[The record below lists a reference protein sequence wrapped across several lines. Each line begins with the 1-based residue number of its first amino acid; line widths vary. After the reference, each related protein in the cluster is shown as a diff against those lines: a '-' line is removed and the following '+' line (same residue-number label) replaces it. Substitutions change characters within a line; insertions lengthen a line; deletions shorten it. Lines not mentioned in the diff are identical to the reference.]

1 MRVQLVGKIL
11 RRLPLKM
18 ESDVRVHEELGVIK
32 GQLASLP
39 AVIAQAI
46 GPALE
51 KQKQE
56 IIDEVAER
64 MAHCREIQQ
73 PKLDALEQRAN
84 DAKADMERMKAKQ
97 TRVSIAIGVLILA
110 FVGSFSGEAL
120 SESIL
125 PVIKHLF
132 G

>member
-1 MRVQLVGKIL
+1 
-11 RRLPLKM
+11 M

-64 MAHCREIQQ
+64 MVHCREIQQ
-73 PKLDALEQRAN
+73 PKLDAMGIQLN
-84 DAKADMERMKAKQ
+84 DAKVEREKLKAKQ
-97 TRVSIAIGVLILA
+97 TRTGIAIGVLALA
-110 FVGSFSGEAL
+110 FIGSFSGGVF
-120 SESIL
+120 SESII
-125 PVIKHLF
+125 PIIKGLI

>member
-1 MRVQLVGKIL
+1 
-11 RRLPLKM
+11 M

-110 FVGSFSGEAL
+110 FVGSFSGGAL